1 MNQEKF
7 RLWDLPTRLFHWAL
21 VVAVVA
27 AIVSGQLG
35 GNLID
40 WHGRI
45 GLFIVGLLAFRLVW
59 GVVGST
65 YARFLQFL
73 PTPEKI
79 SAYLRGEWRGEGHN
93 PLGAL
98 SVFALLALLTAQVG
112 TGLFA
117 NDDITF
123 VGPLY
128 DLVGKNL
135 SNRLTGIHYLVSN
148 AIYVLI
154 ALHIAAIAFYGHVRN
169 QRLVRPML
177 TGWKDG
183 EGESAAGGSA
193 LALVPALAVA
203 GAAVYGASGT
213 WLPAPP
219 PPPPATET
227 PNWWGSRRLAGDEPR
242 RSRQGVRAAISG
254 PWPERP
260 AAGS

>member
-35 GNLID
+35 GNLIE

-45 GLFIVGLLAFRLVW
+45 GLFIVGLLAFRLAW
-59 GVVGST
+59 GVAGST

-73 PTPEKI
+73 PTPGKI
-79 SAYLRGEWRGEGHN
+79 AAYLRGEWHGEGHN

-98 SVFALLALLTAQVG
+98 SVFGLLALLTAQAG
-112 TGLFA
+112 SGLFA

-123 VGPLY
+123 VGPLF

-154 ALHIAAIAFYGHVRN
+154 ALHIAAIAFYGHVRKQN
-169 QRLVRPML
+169 LVRPML
-177 TGWKDG
+177 TGWKEG
-183 EGESAAGGSA
+183 TGESATGGGA
-193 LALVPALAVA
+193 LALVLALAVA
-203 GAAVYGASGT
+203 GAAIYGASGT
-213 WLPAPP
+213 WLPTPP
-219 PPPPATET
+219 QPPPAVET
-227 PNWWGSRRLAGDEPR
+227 PNW
-242 RSRQGVRAAISG
+242 
-254 PWPERP
+254 
-260 AAGS
+260 

>member
-7 RLWDLPTRLFHWAL
+7 RLWDLPTRLFHWTL
-21 VVAVVA
+21 VVAAVA

-35 GNLID
+35 GNLIE

-45 GLFIVGLLAFRLVW
+45 GLFIFGLLAFRLAW

-65 YARFLQFL
+65 YARFRQFL
-73 PTPEKI
+73 PTPVKI
-79 SAYLRGEWRGEGHN
+79 AAYLRGEWHGAGHN

-98 SVFALLALLTAQVG
+98 SVFGLLALLTAQAG
-112 TGLFA
+112 SGLFA

-123 VGPLY
+123 VGPLF
-128 DLVGKNL
+128 DLVGKSL

-154 ALHIAAIAFYGHVRN
+154 ALHVAAIAFYGHVRK
-169 QRLVRPML
+169 QKLVKPML

-183 EGESAAGGSA
+183 DGESATGGGA
-193 LALVPALAVA
+193 LALVLALAVA
-203 GAAVYGASGT
+203 AAAIYGASGA

-219 PPPPATET
+219 PPPTAVET
-227 PNWWGSRRLAGDEPR
+227 PNW
-242 RSRQGVRAAISG
+242 
-254 PWPERP
+254 
-260 AAGS
+260 